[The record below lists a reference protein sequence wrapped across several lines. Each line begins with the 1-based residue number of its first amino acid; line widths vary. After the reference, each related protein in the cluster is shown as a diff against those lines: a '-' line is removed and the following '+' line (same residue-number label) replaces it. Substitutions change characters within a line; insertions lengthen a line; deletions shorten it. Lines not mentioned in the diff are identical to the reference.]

1 MTPKERLTSSRVTG
15 RKVLGSANP
24 LAKGFRDTKKGC
36 ADSVSGIFLGFILFA
51 LAFWP
56 AWCSVR
62 GVEEVSK
69 AVEALP
75 LVAAEDAS
83 GQSGMIRIFG
93 EPSDIDYIELDI
105 ECEEIDET
113 ADVFWYHF
121 KLQEYTEHE
130 ETRERTETR
139 TEGGQEVEYTVEDT
153 VMVEDWEVIEDSTDV
168 AGSFKLS
175 DIEIDTRRAEL
186 RLTDFETCEDKGR
199 ERLGEEWLLIEYIP
213 IDEMNEIAVV
223 GDLQDDE
230 IGSGEPF
237 IITDQDPDELVSAM
251 ATEEKGSRTMLTIV
265 SIIMFFIAFNLIIGP
280 LLFLL
285 NYVPVIG
292 AGLRFGIGIGSLIL
306 AIILVLILRFIIA
319 FWWVILILLAVIIWV
334 LIAMAKKKSS
344 VEPEVEEAEAEP
356 APVEEKPVTPEPPA
370 APEPAARAAET
381 ELKCPACGDP
391 YKPGD
396 KFCENCGHKL
406 QE

>member
-75 LVAAEDAS
+75 IVAAEDAS
-83 GQSGMIRIFG
+83 GQSGMIRIYG
-93 EPSDIDYIELDI
+93 EPSEIDYIELDI
-105 ECEEIDET
+105 ECEEMDET
-113 ADVFWYHF
+113 IDVFWYHF
-121 KLQEYTEHE
+121 LLKEYTEHE

-139 TEGGQEVEYTVEDT
+139 IEGGQEVEYTIEDT
-153 VMVEDWEVIEDSTDV
+153 VMVEDWETMEDSTDV
-168 AGSFKLS
+168 AGSFILS

-186 RLTDFETCEDKGR
+186 RLTEFETCEDKGR

-213 IDEMNEIAVV
+213 IDEMGEIAVV

-230 IGSGEPF
+230 IVSGEPF
-237 IITDQDPDELVSAM
+237 IITDQDPDELVSTM
-251 ATEEKGSRTMLTIV
+251 ASEEKGTRTMLTIV

-285 NYVPVIG
+285 KYVPFIG
-292 AGLRFGIGIGSLIL
+292 GGLRFGIGIMSLIL

-319 FWWVILILLAVIIWV
+319 FWWVLLILLAIIIWI
-334 LIAMAKKKSS
+334 LIAIAKKKPAA
-344 VEPEVEEAEAEP
+344 EPEVREAEP
-356 APVEEKPVTPEPPA
+356 APVEEKPA
-370 APEPAARAAET
+370 APAPPLTPAPPAET